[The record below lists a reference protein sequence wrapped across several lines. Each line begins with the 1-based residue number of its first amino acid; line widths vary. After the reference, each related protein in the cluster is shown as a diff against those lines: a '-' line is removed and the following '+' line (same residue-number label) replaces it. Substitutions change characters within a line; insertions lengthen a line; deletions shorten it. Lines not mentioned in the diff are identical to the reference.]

1 MDRLNYAFD
10 AESSSPHGAF
20 MILKIGL
27 IVTIAIVIVITG
39 IVLYAHTRP
48 NVIQV
53 TRSITIQAPA
63 EKIFALIDDFHHWP
77 AWAPQDKEDPTI
89 KRIYGGA
96 ESGAGAICDW
106 HGTGNAG
113 RGRMTI
119 VESAAPNKVLVK
131 VDFVRPFVAHNV
143 NEFVLDPSE
152 AGTSTKVTWTMR
164 GPNLFL
170 MKVMGVFVNMDR
182 MLGKHFEAGLQ
193 NLKIVSES

>member
-1 MDRLNYAFD
+1 
-10 AESSSPHGAF
+10 

-39 IVLYAHTRP
+39 IVLYADTEP

-63 EKIFALIDDFHHWP
+63 EKIFPLIDDFHHWP
-77 AWAPQDKEDPTI
+77 GWAPQDKEDPTM
-89 KRIYGGA
+89 KRIYSGE
-96 ESGAGAICDW
+96 ESGAGAISDW
-106 HGTGNAG
+106 QGTGNAG
-113 RGRMTI
+113 KGRMSI
-119 VESAAPNKVLVK
+119 VESAAPNKVVVR
-131 VDFVRPFVAHNV
+131 VDFVRPFVTHNV
-143 NEFVLDPSE
+143 NEFVLQPSE
-152 AGTSTKVTWTMR
+152 PGTSTTVTWTMR
-164 GPNLFL
+164 GRNMFF